1 MSDPLSPVER
11 IKAASRHLRGTIL
24 ESLAD
29 PMTGALREDDTQL
42 IKFHGSYQQ
51 DDRDL
56 RAERRLQRL
65 EPAFQFMI
73 RVRVPGGV
81 CSAAQW
87 LALDAIARTYANHS
101 VRITTR
107 QAVQFHGILKRHLK
121 ASIADINQ
129 SLLDTL
135 AACGDVNRNVMSTTL
150 PQPASI
156 RADIT
161 AVARRLSEHLTPRT
175 RAYHEIWLGEEP
187 LLSTADEQE
196 PIYGATYLPRKF
208 KIAIAVPP
216 DNDVDVFAHDL
227 GFIAIIEGSTLV
239 GFNVV
244 VGGGMGMSHGEFA
257 TFPRIGDVI
266 GFCATTDVLA
276 IAEAV
281 VTAQRDLGDR
291 TNRKHAR
298 LKYTIETLGLARF
311 RQEVVT
317 RSGGRLQPARPY
329 HFTHNGDRY
338 GWHEDADGRCHCTL
352 FIESGRVLDTANWQA
367 LTALREIAAQLLG
380 EFHFTPNQNLVIANV
395 ASSARSQVTAIL
407 ARYGL
412 APPATSPLRSLTL
425 ACVGFPTCGLAMAES
440 ERYSPAFATRLEE
453 LLVLCG
459 LRDAP
464 ITVRITGCPNGC
476 ARPYIAE
483 IALVG
488 KAPGRYNL
496 YLGAAF
502 DGSRMNAPFAESLN
516 EVEII
521 AALTP
526 LFQRYASERTDGEHF
541 GDFLVR
547 MGTVPA
553 IESGPAFAHAAQA
566 LAQTRTVGVAS

>member
-1 MSDPLSPVER
+1 MTDPLSPVER

-29 PMTGALREDDTQL
+29 PVTGALREDDTQL

-107 QAVQFHGILKRHLK
+107 QAVQFHGILKSRLK

-150 PQPASI
+150 PEPASI
-156 RADIT
+156 RAEIT
-161 AVARRLSEHLTPRT
+161 ELARSLSEHLTPRT
-175 RAYHEIWLGEEP
+175 RAYHEIWLDEKP

-227 GFIAIIEGSTLV
+227 GFIAIVEDSTLV

-257 TFPRIGDVI
+257 TFPRVGDVI
-266 GFCATTDVLA
+266 GFCALRDVLA

-298 LKYTIETLGLARF
+298 LKYTIETLGLDRF

-317 RSGGRLQPARPY
+317 RSGDRLQPARQY
-329 HFTHNGDRY
+329 RFTHNGDRY
-338 GWHEDADGRCHCTL
+338 GWREDAGCSHCTL
-352 FIESGRVLDTANWQA
+352 FIESGRVLDSPHWQA
-367 LTALREIAAQLLG
+367 LTALREIAAQQLG
-380 EFHFTPNQNLVIANV
+380 EFHFTPNQNLVIAKV
-395 ASSARSQVTAIL
+395 APSARLRVTAIL

-412 APPATSPLRSLTL
+412 ATHATSPLRSLTL

-453 LLVLCG
+453 LLVMCG

-516 EVEII
+516 EAEII
-521 AALTP
+521 TALTP

-547 MGTVPA
+547 VRTVPA

-566 LAQTRTVGVAS
+566 LAHTRTVGVAS